1 MTYAAGQLIQA
12 SDYNGFVSTNTNN
25 VNSWWGTGSGSAG
38 WGQTALSTVSAG
50 DTITALSWASLIN
63 TIKAG
68 ANHTGTAVTNR
79 TAPSVGNTVTIFPN
93 VDTDIGSI
101 NTNRGNA
108 VASGSTNGTWTGS
121 ASVTSATGSG
131 NENWTMT
138 WTNTVTFGSA
148 NQARYF
154 FNAGGLVR
162 IQMGKSSTGTTKD
175 TFWNSL
181 VSSVGT
187 IFISGGI
194 GASQSISGTEYTGV
208 TVSGSSGAYTSN
220 TSAGWYYLLANGSTQ
235 IYQKTQTSSPYTS
248 DTITVTAVA
257 SGATLTITAVWNSP
271 GLSGQTDNS
280 VSGGTATASPFTSFG
295 SAPAVVVNT
304 VYPSTTYLSDSWST
318 NAIAESVAVSTS
330 PGPAPAAAEFLV
342 IGGGGGGGSQGGG
355 GGGGMV
361 YRSSLTL
368 PTSGQGFTVVIG
380 AGGLASVGSPTTAA
394 YGGSP
399 GTITV
404 YTGAAAAGSAGST
417 TSIDANGTVVQ
428 AYGGGAG
435 GSVNTNPAA
444 LIGSAGGPPIFNGST
459 AVAGAVGS
467 GGTAYYAS
475 SSTGTSYHGGANQG
489 AGAGGGGAGSA
500 GSASITPNV
509 QVGGNGYEYWTG
521 YGFAAGGGAGG
532 YSSLGGNP
540 FPSSGTYGGSTSTA
554 WYGGRAGVLA
564 GDRSSGV
571 YNNGYENAQSALS
584 NTGSGGGGA
593 AYGEV
598 IYGLGAGTQ
607 GGNGGSGAIV
617 IRYPGASS
625 ILSYSGQ
632 WTTNIT
638 GGYVYHYI
646 KSSGSLYPAGEAPTP
661 TPPSVAIE
669 YQLIGGGGT
678 GGIRGGGGGAGG
690 VAQASGTLVSGASY
704 IVSIG
709 AGASGLTGSAA
720 AAAGYSGQNSNFTGT
735 GIAATGRGGG
745 YGAAEGVYGS
755 AGGPGGSGGGG
766 AMPTGPGGTADA
778 FGDGNLAYPGGIG
791 ENQAIGAY
799 TFGEAGGGGASSAG
813 VNGSEGGVGGQGGTG
828 GAGIMCYDNVFRAGG
843 GGGSGRAAPGWG
855 GNRSSAGYGYGAT
868 AGALPNQN
876 TLSALANSGGGSG
889 GAYADGSSVS
899 TGNGGSGVL
908 VIRYLGTTSKISYT
922 GNYTTQT
929 IGGYVVHTL
938 TSSGTL
944 TTIGDPNAIPSGT
957 VVTANTWSAGST
969 GPLPANQHY
978 NWSSPYTAVWFGP
991 HPSAGNTV
999 YFPFIP
1005 SVTQQYWWLARVDD
1019 QATAYISTAVST
1031 STNPTGI
1038 SYTTVGICP
1047 SYYNNTFYSLGT
1059 LEANRLYWLKVV
1071 IHDAGSNYGY
1081 WHFITSST
1089 ALTPSGKGTDWPPL
1103 NIVTTCNG
1111 NGTTYT
1117 NGYPTYTAP

>member
-1 MTYAAGQLIQA
+1 MTYASGQLIQA
-12 SDYNGFVSTNTNN
+12 SDYNGFVANNANN
-25 VNSWWGTGSGSAG
+25 VNAWWGTGLGNSG
-38 WGQTALSTVSAG
+38 WGQTALSTVAAG
-50 DTITALSWASLIN
+50 NTITAASWAGLVNAIQ
-63 TIKAG
+63 AG
-68 ANHTGTAVTNR
+68 ASHTGTSITSR
-79 TAPSVGNTVTIFPN
+79 TAPSAGNTITVFPN
-93 VDTDIGSI
+93 LDTDIGSVK
-101 NTNRGNA
+101 NNRANA
-108 VASGSTNGTWTGS
+108 VASGSTNGSWSGT
-121 ASVTSATGSG
+121 ASVTSSTGTG
-131 NENWTMT
+131 NENWTIT
-138 WTNTVTFGSA
+138 WTNTVTFGSTD
-148 NQARYF
+148 QARYF

-181 VSSVGT
+181 VGAVGS
-187 IFISGGI
+187 IFIAGGI

-208 TVSGSSGAYTSN
+208 TVLGSSGSYTSN

-248 DTITVTAVA
+248 DAITVTATA
-257 SGATLTITAVWNSP
+257 SGSILTITVVWNSP
-271 GLSGQTDNS
+271 GLSGQSNNS
-280 VSGGTATASPFTSFG
+280 ISGGTATSSPFTSFG
-295 SAPAVVVNT
+295 SAPAVVINT

-318 NAIAESVAVSTS
+318 NSIAESVSVSTS

-342 IGGGGGGGSQGGG
+342 IGGGGGGAGAGG

-368 PTSGQGFTVVIG
+368 PVSGQSFPVIIG
-380 AGGLASVGSPTTAA
+380 AGGLASVGTATTAS

-399 GTITV
+399 GSITV
-404 YTGAAAAGSAGST
+404 YYGASATGGAGST
-417 TSIDANGTVVQ
+417 TSIDANGTIVQ

-435 GSVNTNPAA
+435 GSVNSNPAA

-459 AVAGAVGS
+459 SLSGAVGT

-475 SSTGTSYHGGANQG
+475 NATGTSYHGGANQG
-489 AGAGGGGAGSA
+489 ACGGGGGAGSA
-500 GSASITPNV
+500 GSASITANV

-532 YSSLGGNP
+532 YSSLGGDP
-540 FPSSGTYGGSTSTA
+540 FPSSGTYGGSTNTA

-598 IYGLGAGTQ
+598 IYGQGAGTMA
-607 GGNGGSGAIV
+607 GNGGSGAIV

-638 GGYVYHYI
+638 GGYVYHLLTT
-646 KSSGSLYPAGEAPTP
+646 SGSLYPSGEAPTP

-690 VAQASGTLVSGASY
+690 VKQSSGTLVGGASY
-704 IVSIG
+704 TVFIG

-720 AAAGYSGQNSNFTGT
+720 AAAGYGGQNSDFTGT
-735 GIAATGRGGG
+735 GISAVGGGGG

-766 AMPTGPGGTADA
+766 AMPTGPGGIADP
-778 FGDGNLAYPGGIG
+778 FSYGTLGYPGGQG
-791 ENQAIGAY
+791 ENQYIGAY
-799 TFGEAGGGGASSAG
+799 TFGEAGGGGASQQG
-813 VNGSEGGVGGQGGTG
+813 NNGSYGAYAGTGGGG
-828 GAGIMCYDNVFRAGG
+828 GAGILCYDNVYRAGG
-843 GGGSGRAAPGWG
+843 GGGSGRAK
-855 GNRSSAGYGYGAT
+855 AGYGGNWSYTRGNSYGAT
-868 AGALPNQN
+868 AGATPDLN
-876 TLSALANSGGGSG
+876 TLNATANSGSGSG
-889 GAYADGSSVS
+889 GAYAEGSSVS

-978 NWSSPYTAVWFGP
+978 NWSSPYTAIWFGT

-1019 QATAYISTAVST
+1019 SATAYISAAVST

-1038 SYTTVGICP
+1038 SYTTVGTSP
-1047 SYYNNTFYSLGT
+1047 GWTNLTFYSLGT
-1059 LEANRLYWLKVV
+1059 LQAGSLYWLKVV
-1071 IHDAGSNYGY
+1071 ISDAGSNYGY